1 MNATRKPPKK
11 VVRVVFASAYRRLD
25 NKVNREKK
33 QSNLSNENNTT
44 SRNIAIWPAR
54 SARASPC
61 CWFVYQGRRETVIA
75 GLHGCV
81 IVKHPTPER

>member
-1 MNATRKPPKK
+1 MNANRKSPKK

-33 QSNLSNENNTT
+33 QSNPSNENITT

-54 SARASPC
+54 SARPRL
-61 CWFVYQGRRETVIA
+61 VV
-75 GLHGCV
+75 GLFIRGGG
-81 IVKHPTPER
+81 KPS